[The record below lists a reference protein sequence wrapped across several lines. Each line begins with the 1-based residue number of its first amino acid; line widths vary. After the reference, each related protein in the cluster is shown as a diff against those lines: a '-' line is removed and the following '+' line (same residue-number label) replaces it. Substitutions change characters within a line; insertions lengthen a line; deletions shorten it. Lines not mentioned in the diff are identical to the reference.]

1 MKKILFVINTLGG
14 AGAENAMLKLMEKLN
29 PGEYEVSLYV
39 LMGQGELSRK
49 LPDYVKLLNED
60 YDDSDVLSHDGQ
72 KRLKKKVLKRLLSK
86 GSVLL
91 NMPYIIFNAVKM
103 VLKGSLQP
111 DKLLWKAMADGAD
124 RISDEYDMAVAY
136 LEGGSTYYVSK
147 HVKADKK
154 VGFVH
159 IDYEK
164 AGYGPGLD
172 KGCYET
178 FSKIFTVSDE
188 VKDKFLKIYPQ
199 YSDKT
204 DVFHNIIDVR
214 QIEEKA
220 KENGGFDDSYDGT
233 RILTVGRL
241 TPQKAYE
248 VAIEAMKLLKEEGIK
263 ARWYVVGEGQE
274 RNRLEQ
280 LIEKYD
286 LKEDFVLLGMKMN
299 PYPYYAQTDIY
310 VHATRYEGKSIA
322 IQEAQVLSCAIL
334 VSDCSGNREQVTH
347 GVDGLMCDLSPKAVK
362 DGIVKMLSDK
372 EKMAEYKVN
381 AGNRI
386 KSEKSDLYKLTE
398 ILR

>member
-1 MKKILFVINTLGG
+1 MGEAGYTTKAFIRKNTEGLRNKLASLGFSVC
-14 AGAENAMLKLMEKLN
+14 
-29 PGEYEVSLYV
+29 PCCTFS
-39 LMGQGELSRK
+39 
-49 LPDYVKLLNED
+49 
-60 YDDSDVLSHDGQ
+60 
-72 KRLKKKVLKRLLSK
+72 
-86 GSVLL
+86 GSEISALQ
-91 NMPYIIFNAVKM
+91 NK
-103 VLKGSLQP
+103 LKG
-111 DKLLWKAMADGAD
+111 
-124 RISDEYDMAVAY
+124 
-136 LEGGSTYYVSK
+136 
-147 HVKADKK
+147 
-154 VGFVH
+154 
-159 IDYEK
+159 
-164 AGYGPGLD
+164 
-172 KGCYET
+172 
-178 FSKIFTVSDE
+178 
-188 VKDKFLKIYPQ
+188 
-199 YSDKT
+199 
-204 DVFHNIIDVR
+204 FHNDKDALEVRIADLVAEIASMPSSVDISGTDDYKEIVR

-310 VHATRYEGKSIA
+310 VHATRYEGKSFA

-334 VSDCSGNREQVTH
+334 VSDCSGNREHVTH

-386 KSEKSDLYKLTE
+386 KSEKSDLCKLTE
-398 ILR
+398 ILK